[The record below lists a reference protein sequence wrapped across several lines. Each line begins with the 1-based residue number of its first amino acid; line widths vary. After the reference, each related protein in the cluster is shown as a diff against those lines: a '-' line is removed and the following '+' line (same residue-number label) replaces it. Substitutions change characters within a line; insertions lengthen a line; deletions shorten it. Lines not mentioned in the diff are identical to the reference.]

1 MDWAWGLARVGSIMW
16 GKSGKAGRGLLSELG
31 EEGGGSSRES
41 EWDLLWG
48 QKSQSLGVVLG
59 QGYFE

>member
-1 MDWAWGLARVGSIMW
+1 MQVGERRVDNVGQKWAGVLW
-16 GKSGKAGRGLLSELG
+16 GRGIGGWCSELG
-31 EEGGGSSRES
+31 KVFGI
-41 EWDLLWG
+41 LLWG